1 MELDRGLRKKDQIFY
16 LKNAST
22 RIQEVAGSS
31 VNPETIKSTKYTSN
45 EKAIENISAIQTV
58 NGKWRRCLWLWATQ
72 SRFAGSARGL
82 RETPELYFGFPH
94 KASCPVPYR
103 FVVFVHALQCLID
116 TSESCNFLFLSKF
129 THSGSYLHCHCV
141 YHVFA

>member
-82 RETPELYFGFPH
+82 RETPELYTYIAGPPRV
-94 KASCPVPYR
+94 AQTSSCQLPCRVA
-103 FVVFVHALQCLID
+103 VCL
-116 TSESCNFLFLSKF
+116 SCFFFQK
-129 THSGSYLHCHCV
+129 
-141 YHVFA
+141 

>member
-58 NGKWRRCLWLWATQ
+58 NGKWRRCLWLWAK
-72 SRFAGSARGL
+72 SVCGERSGFAGNAGTIYIYRGL
-82 RETPELYFGFPH
+82 PSRGPD
-94 KASCPVPYR
+94 V
-103 FVVFVHALQCLID
+103 
-116 TSESCNFLFLSKF
+116 
-129 THSGSYLHCHCV
+129 
-141 YHVFA
+141 